1 MSETNEQPEV
11 VAPKE
16 KTRKFIVDLWRTK
29 LHGVTTGIKQT
40 EEHMAKSRQFNRDM
54 KLFGEVLEEKKGEE
68 ETVGYLGY
76 REGLWDDEKDKL
88 NRRLVIK
95 LFSKSMYYQGTIEEM
110 VGREFTRSISA
121 RKDFPSF
128 FAIVDNYDY
137 LLSVNKIRGG
147 FSWLIPEWFSF
158 RLNFED
164 DTFLPIILK
173 HKMGPGI
180 DYRIV
185 NGIGD
190 KEIGLINGKKFD
202 VGGRYDIHI
211 KTTDERLL
219 SNTMLRTIIL
229 FASTLK
235 FHKSILRKI
244 KKGTKL
250 MRKGEWQ
257 PNLANEELL
266 LHRNPRAIL
275 RK

>member
-1 MSETNEQPEV
+1 MSEKNEQPEV
-11 VAPKE
+11 AAPKE
-16 KTRKFIVDLWRTK
+16 KKRKIIVDLWRTK

-40 EEHMAKSRQFNRDM
+40 EDHMAKSRQFNRDM
-54 KLFGEVLEEKKGEE
+54 KLFGEVREEKKGKE

-76 REGLWDDEKDKL
+76 RKGLWDDEKDKL
-88 NRRLVIK
+88 KRRLVIK

-128 FAIVDNYDY
+128 YALIDNYDY

-147 FSWLIPEWFSF
+147 LFVPEWFSF
-158 RLNFED
+158 RLDFD
-164 DTFLPIILK
+164 DETFLPIILK

-190 KEIGLINGKKFD
+190 NEIGLINGKKFD

-219 SNTMLRTIIL
+219 TNTMVRTLIL
-229 FASTLK
+229 FSATLK
-235 FHKSILRKI
+235 FQSIFRKI

-250 MRKGEWQ
+250 MKKGEWQ
-257 PNLANEELL
+257 PELANEELL